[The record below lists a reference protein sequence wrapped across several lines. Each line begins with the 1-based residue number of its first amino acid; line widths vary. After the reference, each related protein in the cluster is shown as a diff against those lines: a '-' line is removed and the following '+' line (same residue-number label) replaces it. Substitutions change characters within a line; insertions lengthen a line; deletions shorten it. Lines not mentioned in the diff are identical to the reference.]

1 MSDLILVRDL
11 VLILLTAFIG
21 GSIAKKLRLPL
32 MVGYLAGG
40 MITGS
45 LLNEFLADGQ
55 GIRSI
60 AEIGVALLL
69 FTLGLE
75 FSIQKLKEFS
85 EVIIYGSFIQIIL
98 STLVGVLIFP
108 LFGFD
113 FWISLFLGAVFS
125 LSSTAVVVK
134 TLFDKGEL
142 ETLPGEVAAGWLF
155 MQDLMTLPMMI
166 LLPAIGNIMYSGKFG
181 WEPVQILSSNII
193 FALVSFF
200 TIIFLGKKAVP
211 RLIEFVADMNSR
223 ELTLIM
229 AVILCLVFAFL
240 FRALGFSFAIGAFVA
255 GVLISSSSAYHGIF
269 AEVRPLRDLFSIIFF
284 VSLGFLVN
292 PYFLMTHAVMILTL
306 SLIVILIKL
315 FISFVIMIFL
325 GFHTKTA
332 TLVSLS
338 LISVGE
344 FAFILALGAS
354 SAGLIKAQD
363 YMTIV
368 TVSFVTL
375 IISVPILGA
384 SQNLYR
390 SFRKIL
396 KNRLP
401 FLIDY
406 LDRFDKKQLWNN
418 ESLSDHVVV
427 LGHGRVGKYICRALT
442 FVEIPY
448 VVVDYDHSV
457 VRQLKDENINVIYGD
472 PADLEVLNFAKIKE
486 ARVIIIAYSDRHMME
501 SVVTNIT
508 SLNPKIKI
516 ICRTHHEE
524 DSKKLKSLGAEIVIQ
539 PEFEAAISM
548 TEKLLRLF
556 NVADDQI
563 SGKIKRLKI
572 EHGL

>member
-21 GSIAKKLRLPL
+21 GSIARKLRLPL

-134 TLFDKGEL
+134 TLFDKGEA
-142 ETLPGEVAAGWLF
+142 ETLHGKVAAGWLF

-166 LLPAIGNIMYSGKFG
+166 LLPAIGNIMSAGGFG
-181 WEPVQILSSNII
+181 WEPVRLLSANLI
-193 FALVSFF
+193 FAVVAFF
-200 TIIFLGKKAVP
+200 TIIFLGKRAVP
-211 RLIEFVADMNSR
+211 AMIEAVADMNSR
-223 ELTLIM
+223 ELTLI
-229 AVILCLVFAFL
+229 VTVTLCLVFAFL
-240 FRALGFSFAIGAFVA
+240 FKSLGFSFAIGAFIA

-269 AEVRPLRDLFSIIFF
+269 AEVRPLRDLFSTVFF
-284 VSLGFLVN
+284 VSLGFLIN
-292 PYFLMTHAVMILTL
+292 PSFLLTHWLTVMVL
-306 SLIVILIKL
+306 SLIVILFKL
-315 FISFVIMIFL
+315 VISFIIMLFL

-344 FAFILALGAS
+344 FAFILALGAV
-354 SAGLIKAQD
+354 SARLIKAED
-363 YMTIV
+363 YMIIV

-384 SQNLYR
+384 SQNLYH
-390 SFRKIL
+390 SLRKIL
-396 KNRLP
+396 KYRSP
-401 FLIDY
+401 FLTVL
-406 LDRFDKKQLWNN
+406 LDRFDKKQWLES
-418 ESLSDHVVV
+418 ESLSDHAVV
-427 LGHGRVGKYICRALT
+427 LGHGRVGKYICRALS

-448 VVVDYDHSV
+448 VVVDYDHQV
-457 VRQLKDENINVIYGD
+457 IRQLKDESINVIYGD
-472 PADLEVLNFAKIKE
+472 PADLEVLNFANIKE

-501 SVVTNIT
+501 SVVTNII

-524 DSKKLKSLGAEIVIQ
+524 DLKKLKSLGAEIVIQ

-548 TEKLLRLF
+548 TEKLLPLF
-556 NVADDQI
+556 GVTDLEVA
-563 SGKIKRLKI
+563 GKIKRLKI
-572 EHGL
+572 EHG

>member
-1 MSDLILVRDL
+1 MSDLVLVRDI
-11 VLILLTAFIG
+11 VLILLTGFVG

-32 MVGYLAGG
+32 MVGYLSGG
-40 MITGS
+40 MITGT
-45 LLNEFLADGQ
+45 LLNKFLGT
-55 GIRSI
+55 GEGVRSI

-75 FSIQKLKEFS
+75 FSIQKLKEFGD
-85 EVIIYGSFIQIIL
+85 VIIYGSFIQIIL
-98 STLVGVLIFP
+98 STLGGVLIFP

-142 ETLPGEVAAGWLF
+142 ETLPGQVSAGWLF
-155 MQDLMTLPMMI
+155 MQDLMTVPMMI

-193 FALVSFF
+193 AAVISFF

-229 AVILCLVFAFL
+229 AVIFCLVFAFL

-255 GVLISSSSAYHGIF
+255 GVLISSSSVYHGIF

-284 VSLGFLVN
+284 VSLGFLIN
-292 PYFLMTHAVMILTL
+292 PYFLLTHAVMILTL
-306 SLIVILIKL
+306 SLIVILMKL
-315 FISFVIMIFL
+315 FISFIIMIFL

-368 TVSFVTL
+368 SVSFVTL

-448 VVVDYDHSV
+448 VVVDYDHQV

-486 ARVIIIAYSDRHMME
+486 ARVIIIAYSDRYMME

-548 TEKLLRLF
+548 TEKLLHLF